1 MIGHA
6 EIEQF
11 LSANFPAQGPD
22 KGLRLVAR
30 YDDAGMGLPPGR
42 ARLFIPDIHLLS
54 VKAAKEFPKTGFK
67 RTVDFK
73 RFLKALAA
81 FKDGSAGDLQ
91 VFQIGDIFDLWRMRG
106 SGGAKRKV
114 EDVSADHADI
124 LELLLFGPPDG
135 CRASLL
141 AGNHDYDIHNLA
153 EWNSP
158 RFLFLNDSPSGTSDA
173 LLIHGDAFD
182 WVENFFPDALQAAGV
197 RLAKQASSGQHQLDH
212 EDLIG
217 VLALNDTLPKKDN
230 PIGAVQANL
239 GDGGGGGVG
248 KRFNVVPWSKNVGAV
263 GKYFAAAA
271 SMAFELLK
279 RGRDVR
285 LVICG
290 HSHDARIVVG
300 DRGDGVE
307 MALMDCGAW
316 LGECRFG
323 VAAPLRPSA
332 QVGVLVGN
340 DARVYQLL

>member
-11 LSANFPAQGPD
+11 LSTNFPAQGPD

-30 YDDAGMGLPPGR
+30 YDDPGLGLPPGR

-54 VKAAKEFPKTGFK
+54 EKAAKEFPKTGFK
-67 RTVDFK
+67 RPADLK

-81 FKDGSAGDLQ
+81 FKQASAGDLQ

-114 EDVSADHADI
+114 EDVSADHAEL
-124 LELLLFGPPDG
+124 LELLLFGPPTG
-135 CRASLL
+135 CRASIV

-153 EWNSP
+153 EWNAP
-158 RFLFLNDSPSGTSDA
+158 RFWFLNDSPSGTGDA

-182 WVENFFPDALQAAGV
+182 WIENFLPDMLQAAVV
-197 RLAKQASSGQHQLDH
+197 RLAKQVSSGQHQLDH
-212 EDLIG
+212 EDILG

-230 PIGAVQANL
+230 PIGAVRPDL
-239 GDGGGGGVG
+239 GTDAGGGN
-248 KRFNVVPWSKNVGAV
+248 RHNVVPWSKTVGSV
-263 GKYFAAAA
+263 GKYFEPAAA
-271 SMAFELLK
+271 MALELLN
-279 RGRDVR
+279 RGRDIR

-307 MALMDCGAW
+307 IALMDCGAW

-323 VAAPLRPSA
+323 ATAPLRPSA